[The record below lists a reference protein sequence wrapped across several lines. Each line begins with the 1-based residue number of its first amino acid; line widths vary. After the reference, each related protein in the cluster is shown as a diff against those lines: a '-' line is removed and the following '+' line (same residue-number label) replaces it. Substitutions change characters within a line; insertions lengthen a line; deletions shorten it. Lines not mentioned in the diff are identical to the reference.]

1 MKKFFTVLL
10 VLFGVSLAVF
20 ADAKSRKQIDSF
32 MKEYETFVVKV
43 EKAADTN
50 KLSDYANFTTEYL
63 KLIEKV
69 DAMENTNDWTISDS
83 QKYLELTNR
92 YTIAVN
98 KLSGQTS
105 TNVDDTNAAL
115 DSYNEM
121 LKSYGY

>member
-50 KLSDYANFTTEYL
+50 KLSDYANLTTEYL

-92 YTIAVN
+92 Y
-98 KLSGQTS
+98 
-105 TNVDDTNAAL
+105 
-115 DSYNEM
+115 
-121 LKSYGY
+121 

>member
-50 KLSDYANFTTEYL
+50 KLSDYANLTTEYL